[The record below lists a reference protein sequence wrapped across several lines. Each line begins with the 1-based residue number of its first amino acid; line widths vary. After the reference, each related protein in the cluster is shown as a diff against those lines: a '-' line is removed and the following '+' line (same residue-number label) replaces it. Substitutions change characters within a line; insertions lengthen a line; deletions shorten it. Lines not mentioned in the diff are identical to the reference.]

1 MTLGRFLG
9 DFGNLRDDQ
18 KATYFEFVGT

>member
-9 DFGNLRDDQ
+9 DFGNLKDDQ

>member
-18 KATYFEFVGT
+18 KATYFELVGT